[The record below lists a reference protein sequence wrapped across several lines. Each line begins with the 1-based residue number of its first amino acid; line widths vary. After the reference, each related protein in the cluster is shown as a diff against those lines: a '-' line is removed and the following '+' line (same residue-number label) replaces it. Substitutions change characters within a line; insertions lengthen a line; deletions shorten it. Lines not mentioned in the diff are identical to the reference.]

1 MRLNILKK
9 LLKYF
14 NFNKPPAPQ
23 VRDPKIAIIIC
34 GEVDLHYSNLK
45 KQKNILSAFDLFF
58 GVTKGLSPLVREHY
72 GNSHITETCGTKLAN
87 FFDNVKPSEE
97 FIELYQLSEVLLE
110 NHDSLLEY
118 DFLLKI
124 SARSILNG
132 NAYFFAEELR
142 DYCLQPNEMSS
153 ISPHIFLAESSIF
166 IKVFSNLKLLPT
178 ECFKR
183 QIFDRHQFLK
193 IKICDNKID
202 LRYMI
207 SKSYSTPKKQELELN
222 SNVDFQIQHKEE
234 DLKPIKKIYGVVTC
248 VNYYDTLPYSL
259 ESCKKIFEKVFV
271 ITDTMDTI
279 TPQVCEGFDFVECI
293 QSDCFYK
300 DDAVFNKGAA
310 INQGLKRIPI
320 DKDNWVLI
328 FDADTIFTLQSL
340 YILST
345 NDFGLNSLYGA
356 IRQPIPNITS
366 YEKFIEKRDHN
377 NACTIFENN
386 LEHTNEVFPLI
397 KKIDKDRIFGYFQ
410 LFNSTNLSKE
420 NYLYPENYK
429 NARNSD
435 LKFSSL
441 FKDNIVVHK
450 HIRVLHFG
458 SVSNWNGR
466 VSLSFSSWERKP
478 YFDFPEDAPDKYTI
492 PTNISLNNWSRDLL
506 NEEGFVRFLEKN
518 SIYVSLST
526 SPKRINKL
534 CYPLNTLDI
543 DNLSSIIL
551 CLPHKYRGD
560 EPYEIPDFL
569 LNDPKVLI
577 HRGFKD
583 LGPLSKLT
591 PALRY
596 LKETDP
602 NSILITI
609 DDDTIYPYGM
619 IKEIAYDLYTQLNTV
634 STASSHD
641 INFWKADNENWPPEG
656 WPSQGLVSEG
666 FAGVGYR
673 VSDITESMIDEMED
687 IASRIKTCKFSD
699 DLVHSYVLCKNGIGV
714 STINNMYY
722 SRASIKQLDY
732 GFQEDAIFKGSG
744 LEELSLESKRGD
756 GVNICKYQHC
766 LEEILKS

>member
-1 MRLNILKK
+1 MLKK
-9 LLKYF
+9 LLKF
-14 NFNKPPAPQ
+14 FKFSKPSIPQ
-23 VRDPKIAIIIC
+23 NRNAKIAIIIC

-45 KQKNILSAFDLFF
+45 KQKKILSAFDLFF
-58 GVTKGLSPLVREHY
+58 GVTKGLGPLVREHY

-87 FFDNVKPSEE
+87 FFNNVKPSEE

-110 NHDSLLEY
+110 NRDTLLEY

-124 SARSILNG
+124 SAHSILNG

-142 DYCLQPNEMSS
+142 DYCLQPDDMSS
-153 ISPHIFLAESSIF
+153 ISPHIFLAEPSIF
-166 IKVFSNLKLLPT
+166 IKVFSNLKFLPT

-183 QIFDRHQFLK
+183 QLFDRHQFLK
-193 IKICDNKID
+193 IKISDNKIN

-207 SKSYSTPKKQELELN
+207 SKSYSAPKKRELEID
-222 SNVDFQIQHKEE
+222 SNVDFEIQHKEE

-248 VNYYDTLPYSL
+248 VNYSDTLIYSL

-293 QSDCFYK
+293 QSDCFCK
-300 DDAVFNKGAA
+300 NDAKFNKGAA
-310 INQGLKRIPI
+310 INQGLRKIPI

-328 FDADTIFTLQSL
+328 FDADIVFTLQSS

-356 IRQPIPNITS
+356 VRNSISNIKS
-366 YEKFIEKRDHN
+366 YEKFIEKKDHN

-386 LEHTNEVFPLI
+386 LEHTNEVFPHVPDN
-397 KKIDKDRIFGYFQ
+397 KKKQIWGYFQ
-410 LFNSTNLSKE
+410 LFNSTNLLKE
-420 NYLYPENYK
+420 NHFYSEEHK
-429 NARNSD
+429 TARNVD
-435 LKFSSL
+435 VKFSNL
-441 FKDNIVVHK
+441 FKDNTVK
-450 HIRVLHFG
+450 CKSMRVLHFG
-458 SVSNWNGR
+458 EGSNWCGR
-466 VSLSFSSWERKP
+466 LTRSFSPWERKP
-478 YFDFPEDAPDKYTI
+478 YFDFPEDAPDKYTT

-506 NEEGFVRFLEKN
+506 NEEGFLRFLEKK

-551 CLPHKYRGD
+551 CLPYEYRGE
-560 EPYEIPDFL
+560 EPYEIPDYL

-577 HRGFKD
+577 HRDFKD
-583 LGPLSKLT
+583 VGPLSKLT

-634 STASSHD
+634 STASSRD
-641 INFWKADNENWPPEG
+641 IDFWKAGKENWPPEG

-722 SRASIKQLDY
+722 SKGSIKQLDY
-732 GFQEDAIFKGSG
+732 GFKEDAIFKGSG
-744 LEELSLESKRGD
+744 LEELSLEIKRGD

-766 LEEILKS
+766 LEEILK